1 MCVCLCVDGEEW
13 VCVGISV
20 CVSTRVRSKQDSVLK
35 PKTLLTDLLHL
46 EPLKEQAGL
55 NAEPPLLGIKKQ
67 PGPD

>member
-1 MCVCLCVDGEEW
+1 MCLCVDGGEW

-20 CVSTRVRSKQDSVLK
+20 CVSTQVQSKQDSVLK
-35 PKTLLTDLLHL
+35 PKTLSTDLLHV

-55 NAEPPLLGIKKQ
+55 NAEPPLLVINKQ